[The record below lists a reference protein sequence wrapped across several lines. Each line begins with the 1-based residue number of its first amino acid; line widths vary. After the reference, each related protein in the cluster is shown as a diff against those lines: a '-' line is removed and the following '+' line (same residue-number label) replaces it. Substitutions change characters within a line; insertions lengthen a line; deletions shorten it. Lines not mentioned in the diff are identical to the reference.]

1 MAKARAICTCKR
13 CGQTFTREAYKRN
26 TREAAAWEAWA
37 VDHFDTCPDCY
48 RAEAR
53 EAEKEKGLEV
63 ELRLDGGQA
72 LFGRGP
78 SLVMVAI
85 ICGYDYRDQLKAAG
99 YRLTEYYP
107 SGSRAGNALADALRV
122 TAPPKMWCKTIA
134 IDDIQA
140 ETAAVEAMG
149 GHCILPSRE
158 ALSDFA
164 AMLAAGKAER
174 DRTAVA
180 KKAAEEEAAAKKAA
194 AMEAAGPIPEY
205 PADLARILAGGRWN
219 GKIYGKPGAWRIY
232 ISGTETPLTDAQKKA
247 LEETSA
253 ARRTWKQKVNQA

>member
-53 EAEKEKGLEV
+53 EAEKEKGLQV

-72 LFGRGP
+72 LFGSGP

-85 ICGYDYRDQLKAAG
+85 SCGYDYRDQLKAAG

-134 IDDIQA
+134 IDNIPE

-149 GHCILPSRE
+149 GRCILPSRE
-158 ALSDFA
+158 ALADFA
-164 AMLAAGKAER
+164 AMLAAGKAAA
-174 DRTAVA
+174 DK

-194 AMEAAGPIPEY
+194 AREAAGPIPEY
-205 PADLARILAGGRWN
+205 PADLAGILAGGRWN
-219 GKIYGKPGAWRIY
+219 GKIYGKPGSWRIY
-232 ISGTETPLTDAQKKA
+232 ISGAETPLTDAQKKA

-253 ARRTWKQKVNQA
+253 ARREWKQKVNQA